1 MRYIRQ
7 TKAGKC
13 VLYFEWARQKGAK
26 LTLRTIRETPEN
38 RRGKT
43 GHYETNKGRGGEP
56 NPRHWHQKLWLLP
69 SGPDQVHLLAM
80 RGDPPSRTGSD
91 TSMDSL
97 TRLLLRSFTGDILH
111 KQLAA
116 FSKLLCATS
125 HPIQL
130 GQRCFWRHI
139 PRRQH
144 AGGH

>member
-1 MRYIRQ
+1 MRNIRQ

-13 VLYFEWARQKGAK
+13 VLYFEWVRQKGAK
-26 LTLRTIRETPEN
+26 ATLRTIGGTSEN
-38 RRGKT
+38 RRGKRGT
-43 GHYETNKGRGGEP
+43 TRQTKGRGGEP
-56 NPRHWHQKLWLLP
+56 DPRHWHQKLWLLP

-91 TSMDSL
+91 TSMDNL
-97 TRLLLRSFTGDILH
+97 ARLLLRSFTGDILH

-116 FSKLLCATS
+116 FSKLLGATS
-125 HPIQL
+125 RPIQL

-144 AGGH
+144 ASGH